1 MTKALTAL
9 FCFCMHSM
17 GIADDWAH
25 AEAAYA
31 TGAYS
36 KATQHYQAIHASGFR
51 PAALY
56 YNYANSLFKQGHVN
70 AAIAAYR
77 NAQYLAPRDPD
88 ILANLNYALESAEGS
103 LPDAR
108 WIERVGT
115 SLSQAEWARLGLLCY
130 GCLML
135 LLFTTLLFASMRK
148 RAYIGT
154 LLSTLG
160 LLFCIAGIKIHSQIM
175 DKNEYVIQPDTP
187 IHFAPLE
194 QAAIQHTL
202 PTTAL
207 VRGSGNLHNEWIE
220 VVYDDYRGWVKE
232 DALTPLFPLE
242 SL

>member
-1 MTKALTAL
+1 MTKVLTAL

-31 TGAYS
+31 TGAYP
-36 KATQHYQAIHASGFR
+36 KAAQHYQAIHASGFR

-70 AAIAAYR
+70 EAIAAYR
-77 NAQYLAPRDPD
+77 KAQYLAPRDPD
-88 ILANLNYALESAEGS
+88 ILANLNYALEFAEGS
-103 LPDAR
+103 LPDAH

-115 SLSQAEWARLGLLCY
+115 SLSQAEWTRLGLLCY

-148 RAYIGT
+148 RAYIGV

-160 LLFCIAGIKIHSQIM
+160 LLFCIAGINIHSQIM

-220 VVYDDYRGWVKE
+220 VVTMTVGVG
-232 DALTPLFPLE
+232 
-242 SL
+242 